1 MSEYKIGDFAN
12 YLGVTPDL
20 LKHYEKFNIIQGVKD
35 EQTNYRYY
43 SFWQSSNIL
52 YSKMYQNMGFTL
64 KEIAHLIGEATT
76 EELFLE
82 LNTKSNLMSESLKKQ
97 DYILT
102 SINELIAYEKEI
114 KDDNFNG
121 VWEIKN
127 IDDFYFLP
135 HSENCK
141 YSEVL
146 ISSVE
151 VQQWI
156 NLLPVTNLCTKIGFQ
171 DGKEESIYFGLSVDS
186 KCAKSFDFDLS
197 SPIERVVGNKVLIYK
212 SRQVA
217 IKSDPLKLSDR
228 ILKDPLELIEKHSF
242 NINGDIYIKT
252 LFQTI
257 EGSEHVLY
265 RLIYIPIQ

>member
-20 LKHYEKFNIIQGVKD
+20 LKHYEKYNIIQGVKD

-64 KEIAHLIGEATT
+64 KEIAHLISEATT

-82 LNTKSNLMSESLKKQ
+82 LNSKSACISETIKKQ
-97 DYILT
+97 DYILN
-102 SINELIAYEKEI
+102 SIKELISYEREI
-114 KDDNFNG
+114 KTNSFDG

-127 IDDFYFLP
+127 IEDFYFLP

-141 YSEVL
+141 YSEEL
-146 ISSVE
+146 IGNVE

-156 NLLPVTNLCTKIGFQ
+156 NLLPVTSLCTKIGFQ
-171 DGKEESIYFGLSVDS
+171 DGEEESIYFGLSVGGE
-186 KCAKSFDFDLS
+186 CARKFDFDLS
-197 SPIERVVGNKVLIYK
+197 RPIEKVTGNKVLIYK

-217 IKSDPLKLSDR
+217 IKADPLKLSDR
-228 ILKDPLELIEKHSF
+228 LLKEPMELIEKHSF
-242 NINGDIYIKT
+242 KIKGDIYIKT
-252 LFQTI
+252 LFQTMENDETVI
-257 EGSEHVLY
+257 Y
-265 RLIYIPIQ
+265 RLIFIPIQ